1 MKLPPG
7 RVHSVMDPVSE
18 SLAAAYADALLG
30 QVPSDVEAEEVA
42 AELEAVVQLLD
53 EIDGFESLLTAALL
67 SSAER
72 CAVVRRIFHGRVAEP
87 VEAVLHVMARAGRL
101 GLLRLLRRAFRSRL
115 YRRQGKREV
124 TVTTAAPLDE
134 AQRRRT
140 IHHLAETL
148 ACQPVVTF
156 DVDEDLIA
164 GMSVRMGDDVYDASV
179 RAELA
184 GLQERLRK
192 EIRLEPTATREPGR
206 GERFSDEAVT

>member
-1 MKLPPG
+1 MKLPAR
-7 RVHSVMDPVSE
+7 RVDSVMDPVSE
-18 SLAAAYADALLG
+18 SLAGAYADALLG

-42 AELEAVVQLLD
+42 GELDAVVQLLD

-72 CAVVRRIFHGRVAEP
+72 CAVVRRIFHGRVGEP
-87 VEAVLHVMARAGRL
+87 VEAALHVMARAGRL
-101 GLLRLLRRAFRSRL
+101 GLLRLLRRTFRSRL

-134 AQRRRT
+134 VQRERT
-140 IHHLAETL
+140 IRHLAETL
-148 ACQPVVTF
+148 ACEPVVTF

-192 EIRLEPTATREPGR
+192 EIHLEPTGTQDPKG
-206 GERFSDEAVT
+206 